1 MKEGCIMLKRFW
13 SGFIAF
19 SLLFLSA
26 CGDDVSQENTANS
39 HSTVQTTPTTTTRAT
54 TTTVT
59 TTTVTTTPVDVLNE
73 DELTVYRCVIN
84 TYTYYY
90 VPKTIRILHYCVNT
104 ENSCFAIT
112 SGENRVGGTTQDT
125 VWMYLSDS
133 DNEWHATNEYPYNGW
148 DLWIDSPESIGNI
161 NRAIQ
166 YYFET
171 MGL

>member
-1 MKEGCIMLKRFW
+1 MLKRFW

-39 HSTVQTTPTTTTRAT
+39 HSTVQTTPTTTTSA
-54 TTTVT
+54 T

-73 DELTVYRCVIN
+73 DELNVYRCVIN

-90 VPKTIRILHYCVNT
+90 VPKTIRILHYWAIT
-104 ENSCFAIT
+104 ENSCHAII

-125 VWMYLSDS
+125 VMMYLSDI
-133 DNEWHATNEYPYNGW
+133 DNEWHATNEYPYARW
-148 DLWIDSPESIGNI
+148 DIWNDTPESIGNI